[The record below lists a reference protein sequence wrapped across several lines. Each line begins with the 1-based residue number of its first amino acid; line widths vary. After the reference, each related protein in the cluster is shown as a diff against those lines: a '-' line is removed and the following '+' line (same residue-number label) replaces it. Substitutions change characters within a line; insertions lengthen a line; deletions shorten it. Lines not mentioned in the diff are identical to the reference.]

1 MVTTGAMS
9 KVKIV
14 FNVSHF
20 IVFSIYETKLD
31 LFFDIYNLQYTLYIF
46 VELFCKSRDP
56 L

>member
-20 IVFSIYETKLD
+20 IVFFYETKLE
-31 LFFDIYNLQYTLYIF
+31 FFFNIYNLQYTLFIF
-46 VELFCKSRDP
+46 VELFFQE
-56 L
+56 